1 MVSKFTK
8 FIMGLILML
17 LVTFMIIFGLL
28 IYDEII
34 KTDKISMVKDFVSNI
49 TTISDNNTEQEA
61 LTPEILDTSKENT
74 NTEETQFSNG
84 KCSRYFY
91 NQLNEY
97 SKMIYNAIYNNKE
110 NMKSGTYQIEIGK
123 KVANLASNED
133 TKDLIFEYYNDAI
146 SAYSNDNPDVFYID
160 FSKVYYNIETTTI
173 GNKKSYKVFL
183 NEGKGT
189 TYLSDEFSTVSR
201 VNSAINEVEQIKKQI
216 VQNKKENDYQNV
228 KMVHDYLIDNAE
240 YDQTLAKPN
249 IRNIYGTLIEKS
261 CVCEGYAEAFK
272 YLLDALDIP
281 CVIVSGTATNSQGET
296 ENHAW
301 NYVQLNGNWYAVDTT
316 WDDPV
321 IIGDGILTDE
331 SKYKYFLVGKNKI
344 DEDHKAEG
352 QFTEGG
358 KVFVYPNLSESDYE
372 N

>member
-8 FIMGLILML
+8 FIMGLISML

-74 NTEETQFSNG
+74 NIEETQFSNG

-133 TKDLIFEYYNDAI
+133 TKDLIFE
-146 SAYSNDNPDVFYID
+146 
-160 FSKVYYNIETTTI
+160 
-173 GNKKSYKVFL
+173 
-183 NEGKGT
+183 
-189 TYLSDEFSTVSR
+189 
-201 VNSAINEVEQIKKQI
+201 
-216 VQNKKENDYQNV
+216 
-228 KMVHDYLIDNAE
+228 
-240 YDQTLAKPN
+240 
-249 IRNIYGTLIEKS
+249 
-261 CVCEGYAEAFK
+261 
-272 YLLDALDIP
+272 
-281 CVIVSGTATNSQGET
+281 
-296 ENHAW
+296 
-301 NYVQLNGNWYAVDTT
+301 
-316 WDDPV
+316 
-321 IIGDGILTDE
+321 
-331 SKYKYFLVGKNKI
+331 
-344 DEDHKAEG
+344 
-352 QFTEGG
+352 
-358 KVFVYPNLSESDYE
+358 
-372 N
+372 

>member
-8 FIMGLILML
+8 FIMGLISML

-173 GNKKSYKVFL
+173 GNKKSY
-183 NEGKGT
+183 N
-189 TYLSDEFSTVSR
+189 VSLCIR
-201 VNSAINEVEQIKKQI
+201 
-216 VQNKKENDYQNV
+216 KE
-228 KMVHDYLIDNAE
+228 
-240 YDQTLAKPN
+240 
-249 IRNIYGTLIEKS
+249 IYG
-261 CVCEGYAEAFK
+261 
-272 YLLDALDIP
+272 
-281 CVIVSGTATNSQGET
+281 
-296 ENHAW
+296 
-301 NYVQLNGNWYAVDTT
+301 
-316 WDDPV
+316 
-321 IIGDGILTDE
+321 
-331 SKYKYFLVGKNKI
+331 
-344 DEDHKAEG
+344 
-352 QFTEGG
+352 
-358 KVFVYPNLSESDYE
+358 
-372 N
+372 

>member
-8 FIMGLILML
+8 FIMGLISML
-17 LVTFMIIFGLL
+17 LVIFMIIFGLL

-61 LTPEILDTSKENT
+61 LTPEILDISKENT

-110 NMKSGTYQIEIGK
+110 NMKSGTYQIEIGQ

-160 FSKVYYNIETTTI
+160 FSKVYYNIETTAI
-173 GNKKSYKVFL
+173 GNKKFYKVFL

-201 VNSAINEVEQIKKQI
+201 VKSAINEVEQIKKQI

-228 KMVHDYLIDNAE
+228 KMVHDYLIDNVE
-240 YDQTLAKPN
+240 YDQTLEKPN

-301 NYVQLNGNWYAVDTT
+301 NYVQLN
-316 WDDPV
+316 
-321 IIGDGILTDE
+321 
-331 SKYKYFLVGKNKI
+331 
-344 DEDHKAEG
+344 
-352 QFTEGG
+352 
-358 KVFVYPNLSESDYE
+358 
-372 N
+372 